1 MLFDTT
7 FFIDLAEELQA
18 RKNGPCQEL
27 LLANRHAVRAV
38 SVVTLGEFAVG
49 ATETEVRRF
58 FRGYAPRALGR
69 ETAIFAGGCKRRCL
83 SIWAKTIC
91 GSPQLHCASRCPWFP
106 ETAYSHASRDSASSS
121 TEALVTHSA
130 AAPTRRSFR
139 PRFAPPRSAPV
150 FITLLAHGLFWACG
164 R

>member
-69 ETAIFAGGCKRRCL
+69 ETAIFAGRL
-83 SIWAKTIC
+83 
-91 GSPQLHCASRCPWFP
+91 QASLPFEMGENDLWIVA
-106 ETAYSHASRDSASSS
+106 TALREQMPLVSRDR
-121 TEALVTHSA
+121 V
-130 AAPTRRSFR
+130 F
-139 PRFAPPRSAPV
+139 PRIP
-150 FITLLAHGLFWACG
+150 GL
-164 R
+164 RVIVY